1 MAGAHKK
8 LHPINDS
15 ANHSPGVN
23 NTVVATVT
31 GAITDKTFG
40 VGAVAGTL
48 VDRDTGGHINGVAGA
63 TGNQLI
69 TAGDA
74 DLKVAAAIDGLS
86 YKAPVAVANLI
97 SDNTSAPP
105 GGPATGDAYVLNA
118 AGTGAWV
125 AFSDG
130 DLVVWDGAAWQ
141 LVVANA
147 AGSPPLGT
155 RALVTGLANGVGA
168 GGLAGQ
174 DLNIA
179 TADGAGGW
187 TFEAPL
193 DGWTVLVAG
202 DGDPIE
208 NSRLS
213 FDTAPASWN
222 LSQSSVAHNA
232 TTGLQGGTAGEFYHL
247 SQADFNLSINRR
259 PNIALA
265 GTEPIPG
272 DLTSLPN
279 NGDWAYCQGTGGAI
293 FHCTRIGASFFG
305 VELTLLS

>member
-8 LHPINDS
+8 LHPINDA

-23 NTVVATVT
+23 DTVVATEA
-31 GAITDKTFG
+31 GALTDKSFG
-40 VGAVAGTL
+40 VGAVAGNL
-48 VDRDTGGHINGVAGA
+48 VERDTGGHINGVAGA

-69 TAGDA
+69 TAGDT
-74 DLKVAAAIDGLS
+74 DLKVTAAIDGLT
-86 YKAPVAVANLI
+86 YKAPVEVANVI
-97 SDNTSAPP
+97 ADNIAAPP
-105 GGPATGDAYVLNA
+105 GAPATGDAYVLSA
-118 AGTGAWV
+118 AGSGAWV
-125 AFSDG
+125 AFGAG

-147 AGSPPLGT
+147 AGDLPLGT
-155 RALVTGLANGVGA
+155 RVLVTGLANGTAA
-168 GGLAGQ
+168 GGLVGQ
-174 DLNIA
+174 DLAIA

-187 TFEAPL
+187 TFEAGVN
-193 DGWTVLVAG
+193 GWTVLVVG
-202 DGDPIE
+202 NNDPIE
-208 NSRLS
+208 NTRLS
-213 FDTAPASWN
+213 YDDTPASWN

-232 TTGLQGGTAGEFYHL
+232 TTGLQGGVASEYYHL
-247 SQADFNLSINRR
+247 SQADRDLSVNRR

-279 NGDWAYCQGTGGAI
+279 NGDWAYGQGTGGAI
-293 FHCTRIGASFFG
+293 FHNVRIGGSFFA